1 MGQVT
6 TVTIGAVVY
15 SIYGEVAADALTPQI
30 SADEWFNADVQWA
43 ATWAALTADQKA
55 RALVTATRAL
65 DQLFWEGTKVSPSQP
80 LGWPR
85 DGADYHD
92 GTTVPG
98 GTFVPDEVVQ
108 ATYILGMMLHNKP
121 SLLSQS
127 TATAAN
133 IAEVGAGTA
142 RVKFFRPLLVS
153 ILPLEISALLSQF
166 LGSTSSSTTGPAYVT
181 GVSDESAFD
190 TTDAFSVGMP

>member
-6 TVTIGAVVY
+6 TVTIGAVTY
-15 SIYGEVAADALTPQI
+15 SIYGEVVADAGTPQI

-43 ATWAALTADQKA
+43 ATWAALTPDQKA
-55 RALVTATRAL
+55 RALVSATRAL

-80 LGWPR
+80 LEWPR

-92 GTTVPG
+92 GTAVPG
-98 GTFVPDEVVQ
+98 GTFVPDEVVE

-133 IAEVGAGTA
+133 VAEVGAGTA
-142 RVKFFRPLLVS
+142 RVKFFRPLVVS
-153 ILPLEISALLSQF
+153 VLPLEIASLLTQF
-166 LGSTSSSTTGPAYVT
+166 LGTVSSTGTGPSYVT
-181 GVSDESAFD
+181 GASDESAFD
-190 TTDAFSVGMP
+190 TEDAFSVGMP